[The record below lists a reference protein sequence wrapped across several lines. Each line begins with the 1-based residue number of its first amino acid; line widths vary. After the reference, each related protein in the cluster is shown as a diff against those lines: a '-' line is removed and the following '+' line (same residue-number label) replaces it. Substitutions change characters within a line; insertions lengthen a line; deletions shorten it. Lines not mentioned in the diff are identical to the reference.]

1 MTVIIAEKPSLARNI
16 VAGITENGGGAMTK
30 KSGYFE
36 GGDYIVTWAFGHL
49 FSLCDIEDYTGGDPG
64 AKWTLDS
71 LPCFPEKFKYKLKV
85 GADKKV
91 DAGVER
97 QFETIKHLCL
107 RQDVDTIVNA
117 GDSDREGEIIIRL
130 CVMNTGA
137 LADSRKSFKRLWLPD
152 QTPETVGKALSEMKD
167 EGEYQNLADE
177 GFARTYIDWLYGV
190 NLTRYAT
197 LKSGTLLRVGRVIV
211 PIVRAI
217 YDRDMA
223 IRNFVPDVYLAVV
236 SKEETKGE
244 EIELVSKEKF
254 DKDKRRDAEVLCEK
268 YNSSRA
274 VVLSKKT
281 KKETVNPGKLFSLS
295 KLQSLLG
302 KKYKMSMA
310 ESLAIVQKLYEEGFL
325 TYPRTNS
332 EYLATNEKD
341 KIRKII
347 HNIKNVGYPVVFKD
361 KKTIFDDS
369 KIESHSALTPTYK
382 IPKKEQLGE
391 KEMQVYQTVFRR
403 FVSVFCE
410 EECIA
415 QKTEIVIDVGGFE
428 QFTLKGM
435 VIVQRGFLRFDDSE
449 RKDKIL
455 PPLEKGDE
463 VNINFTPTEKQTSPP
478 RHYTIETLNN
488 YLKNPFRE
496 DKAALAEKER
506 LAAESGEADAVNDE
520 NESDE
525 EDYRAIFEGLELGT
539 EATRTGIIDNARK
552 SGYIELKKD
561 VYTILPGG
569 EYLIEQLSQMNISMD
584 KYKTSVLG
592 QALKKVYRG
601 TITVG
606 DSVKQAEDEIS
617 EVFERRETDVE
628 HDTDTGFY
636 GDVVGKCPLCGK
648 DVAKGRYGY
657 TCTGYKDGC
666 KFRFGSFIC
675 GRAISLSNARLL
687 LEEGKTAEIR
697 GFVSKKNGGKF
708 NSRLVLEDGKVN
720 FEKRQA
726 TKSKPAEI
734 ELLGAIVG
742 ACPVCGKNVIR
753 GKYDFGCMG
762 YKDGCGFR
770 ISGEIC
776 SRSISLTDAQL
787 LLHNGITPLLDGFVS
802 SKSGKTFKG
811 RLKIDGD
818 RVVFD
823 FSD

>member
-1 MTVIIAEKPSLARNI
+1 MILIIAEKPSLARNI
-16 VAGITENGGGAMTK
+16 VAGITEGGGAPMAK
-30 KSGYFE
+30 KNGYFE
-36 GGDYIVTWAFGHL
+36 GGSYVVTWAFGHL
-49 FSLCDIEDYTGGDPG
+49 FSLCDIEDYTGGDAG
-64 AKWTLDS
+64 AKWTMDS
-71 LPCFPEKFKYKLKV
+71 LPCFPEEFKYKLR
-85 GADKKV
+85 ANPDKKV
-91 DAGVER
+91 DSGVEK
-97 QFETIKHLCL
+97 QFETIKYLCL

-137 LADSRKSFKRLWLPD
+137 LADSRKQFKRLWLPD
-152 QTPETVGKALSEMKD
+152 QTPETVCKALSEMKD
-167 EGEYQNLADE
+167 ETEYQNLADE

-217 YDRDMA
+217 YDRDIA
-223 IRNFVPDVYLAVV
+223 IRNFVPDIYYAIV
-236 SKEETKGE
+236 SKELTGGE
-244 EIELVSKEKF
+244 EIELISRERF
-254 DKDKRRDAEVLCEK
+254 DKDKMRDAEALCAK
-268 YNSSRA
+268 YNACRA
-274 VVLSKKT
+274 VVVSKKT
-281 KKETVNPGKLFSLS
+281 KKETINPGKLFSLS
-295 KLQSLLG
+295 KLQNLLG

-310 ESLAIVQKLYEEGFL
+310 ESLAIVQKLYEEGYL

-341 KIRKII
+341 KIKKII
-347 HNIKNVGYPVVFKD
+347 QNIKNVGYPVTFKD

-382 IPKKEQLGE
+382 IPKKEHLSE

-415 QKTEIVIDVGGFE
+415 QKTEIVIDVGGLE

-435 VIVQRGFLRFDDSE
+435 TILQRGFLKFDDSE

-463 VNINFTPTEKQTSPP
+463 VVINFKPVEKQTSPP

-506 LAAESGEADAVNDE
+506 AIAEGADAAQVNDE
-520 NESDE
+520 PENDE
-525 EDYRAIFEGLELGT
+525 EDYKAIFEGLELGT

-552 SGYIELKKD
+552 SGYIDLKKD

-569 EYLIEQLSQMNISMD
+569 EYLIEQLMQMNISMD

-592 QALKKVYRG
+592 QSLKKVYRG
-601 TITVG
+601 SITVN
-606 DSVKQAEDEIS
+606 DSVKQAEDEIN
-617 EVFERRETDVE
+617 EVFNKAPTSIEL
-628 HDTDTGFY
+628 DTDTGFY

-648 DVAKGRYGY
+648 DVTRDRYGY
-657 TCTGYKDGC
+657 GCSGYKDGC
-666 KFRFGSFIC
+666 TFKFGSFIC
-675 GRAISLSNARLL
+675 GRVISKSNAALL
-687 LEEGKTAEIR
+687 ISEGKTSEIQ
-697 GFVSKKNGGKF
+697 GFVSKKNGEKF
-708 NSRLVLEDGKVN
+708 NSRLILENGKVI
-720 FEKRQA
+720 FEKKQPTR
-726 TKSKPAEI
+726 TRPAET
-734 ELLGAIVG
+734 ELLGAVAG
-742 ACPVCGKNVIR
+742 TCPVCGKNVIR

-762 YKDGCGFR
+762 YKDGCKFR
-770 ISGEIC
+770 IGGEIC
-776 SRSISLTDAQL
+776 GRPISLFEAQAL
-787 LLHNGITPLLDGFVS
+787 LSGGITPNLGGFV
-802 SKSGKTFKG
+802 SKSGKTFSGK
-811 RLKIDGD
+811 LKLEGD
-818 RVVFD
+818 KVVFD
-823 FSD
+823 FN